1 MIYLLYGEDNY
12 IKNEFL
18 KKIKKNFGELSLGIN
33 YVQIDEDNIQSI
45 ISDIE
50 TPAFG
55 YESKLIVARNCGL
68 LKKKNSI
75 SEKLAEYIEKS
86 ASSNSKANSNIDNS
100 DASQSKI
107 KEDVLNGVELVI
119 IEDDIDKSDLYKVIE
134 KYGTIK
140 ECNEAKLPELIKKV
154 KEITSAYGVAI
165 QENTASYFIEC
176 VRNEYG
182 RYHKRNKKANRI

>member
-18 KKIKKNFGELSLGIN
+18 KKIKKIFGVLSLGIN
-33 YVQIDEDNIQSI
+33 YVQIDEDNVQNI

-86 ASSNSKANSNIDNS
+86 ASSNGDN
-100 DASQSKI
+100 
-107 KEDVLNGVELVI
+107 KEDILSGVELVI
-119 IEDDIDKSDLYKVIE
+119 IEDDIDKNDLYKVIE

-140 ECNEAKLPELIKKV
+140 ECNEAKLPELIKKI
-154 KEITSAYGVAI
+154 KGITSAYGVEI
-165 QENTASYFIEC
+165 KENTASYFIEC
-176 VRNEYG
+176 VRNKYG
-182 RYHKRNKKANRI
+182 RYHKWNKKANRI